1 MRIYIIVFIVVALI
15 IGILAP
21 VVYAYVA
28 HAAHRHFDVAKR
40 FPLWTTA
47 VLALLFLNAIGA
59 ILVVLSRESDRQF
72 AGLYAMAFLIGGVV
86 GNLLRRNSHRK
97 QHDR

>member
-1 MRIYIIVFIVVALI
+1 MRIHIILFTVVALF

-21 VVYAYVA
+21 VVFAYVA
-28 HAAHRHFDVAKR
+28 HSAHRHFELAKR

-59 ILVVLSRESDRQF
+59 VLVVLSRESDRQF
-72 AGLYAMAFLIGGVV
+72 AGLYTMAFLIGGVV
-86 GNLLRRNSHRK
+86 GNLLRRPK
-97 QHDR
+97 KHDR